1 MTDVTSEDRERVK
14 LLTSIS
20 SSKHEFD
27 KLSLE
32 QLARLE
38 ELLKKKDYSHD
49 KKADKTKTKFLKRI
63 NVRIYELTEGKGIWG
78 QIMPISDKLTEQDLE
93 KEKELVA
100 EITKAMKDEGYTEEE
115 VRQGLELAYHLRTNV
130 KAKMDSLSDCRE

>member
-1 MTDVTSEDRERVK
+1 MNYFNQDKIYFKKSIHYGMTDVTSEDRERVK
-14 LLTSIS
+14 LLTLIS

-49 KKADKTKTKFLKRI
+49 KKADKSKTKFLKRI
-63 NVRIYELTEGKGIWG
+63 NVRIYELTEGKGIW
-78 QIMPISDKLTEQDLE
+78 
-93 KEKELVA
+93 
-100 EITKAMKDEGYTEEE
+100 
-115 VRQGLELAYHLRTNV
+115 
-130 KAKMDSLSDCRE
+130 